1 MFTRLLILTHNNIY
15 TYKVLPNALITVTG
29 LVEIHYCSFLLS
41 HAIKNKS
48 QNRIWETKGS
58 EYAKTLAKIQVCA
71 IFHWQDIRNN

>member
-1 MFTRLLILTHNNIY
+1 MFARLLILTHNNIY
-15 TYKVLPNALITVTG
+15 TYKVLPNTLITVTG